1 MHKSQ
6 IIIYL
11 SVILCICV
19 SCRAQIVKIRPLFS
33 CTDKLDEP
41 YGICS
46 HFTQTSLDYPYQDSL
61 IKITKDLQISNI
73 RFDLWLPYTE
83 KLQGNKRLSIIQN
96 VVRTN
101 VLEDIGQLGILFVGW
116 DNQRAWQKK
125 KEYLNF
131 LDTMLMQYKYII
143 PYWEVMNEV
152 NETKQK
158 DNVPLDSTIL
168 SYMSVLPITYRR
180 IKKANPK
187 IVITSSGFNDV
198 YDGFLDLMCKNKSH
212 LFFDVL
218 NFHCYDVPELFP
230 ERFQIIS
237 RFMEQYKWKKP
248 VWITECGFSTY
259 AEKKSLSI
267 VKTIEQKELEQ
278 AYRIPRIYLIAFSY
292 GVDKVFT
299 YSLRSRENNEYEP
312 EDHFGILH
320 SDLSPK
326 PAFYA
331 FRTLTRMC
339 PSKSTRPKLERYG
352 KLYVAS
358 WKKTDGKKVWA
369 LWTSKSEEV
378 VKLNIKGKHK
388 IYNLNGY
395 EQSYNSCDYTIT
407 PSIIYIVG
415 AKNVDIVN

>member
-1 MHKSQ
+1 MRKSQ
-6 IIIYL
+6 IIIFI
-11 SVILCICV
+11 SVTICV
-19 SCRAQIVKIRPLFS
+19 CASCCAQIVEIRPLFP

-46 HFTQTSLDYPYQDSL
+46 HFTQTSWDYPYQDSL
-61 IKITKDLQISNI
+61 IQITKDLQISNI

-96 VVRTN
+96 VVRKN
-101 VLEDIGQLGILFVGW
+101 VLENIGQLGVLFVGW
-116 DNQRAWQKK
+116 KNQRAWQKK
-125 KEYLNF
+125 TEYLNF
-131 LDTMLMQYKYII
+131 LDTMLMQYKYVI

-230 ERFQIIS
+230 ERFQKIS

-292 GVDKVFT
+292 GVDKVFI

-312 EDHFGILH
+312 EDHFGLLH
-320 SDLSPK
+320 ADLSPK
-326 PAFYA
+326 PAYYA
-331 FRTLTRMC
+331 YKTLTKMC
-339 PSKSTRPKLERYG
+339 PNKSTRPKLEKNG
-352 KLYVAS
+352 KVYIAS
-358 WKKTDGKKVWA
+358 WKRPDGKKVWA
-369 LWTSKSEEV
+369 MWTSKSV
-378 VKLNIKGKHK
+378 VSVELNTKGKYKIFDIKGDEIHQEGND
-388 IYNLNGY
+388 YN
-395 EQSYNSCDYTIT
+395 IT
-407 PSIIYIVG
+407 PSIMYFVG
-415 AKNVDIVN
+415 AKNINIAN